1 MAIYSLN
8 LGLISRSAGR
18 SAVGFSAYISGI
30 KAQDVRTG
38 VSYNYDCRND
48 VVVSRIL
55 APEGAPEWAKIP
67 ATLWNAVEQSE
78 DHFAALRF
86 RGDAHDVEKNAKSLL
101 AKEQFL
107 NSAQTAQTIMGAIPI
122 EFTQSEAEACV
133 EEFLKER
140 FVARGLV
147 VEYAIHWDTGNPH
160 FHGLITRR
168 PLVER
173 EGPEDTSDK
182 VFSHRKD
189 RDIVTKAELLITRK
203 QWEVVAN
210 KHLALG
216 GHAVRIDSRS
226 YVNQGLSF
234 LPTHHEGWYAQRLA
248 EKGGYSRIVADNEV
262 IRQKNIEILYKNPES
277 LIHEVALKRTVF
289 TRTHLEEEII
299 RRVGGDEKLF
309 SLLKAK
315 VDGLEIPAELIL
327 KQANDNRQLLAEGIT
342 ELRTLAGQ
350 FTDQLLSNEEIA
362 HRVGE
367 NLNRDPVFTSTA
379 YKKQEEQILSF
390 GEDLFKRQS
399 KSVSDDV
406 VENAIQ
412 NRETELGFKLSDEQR
427 FAIQHLCSG
436 SDLRILNGKAGT
448 GKTTLLKAVSEAY
461 QEAGHR
467 VLGTSFQGKAVE
479 IMEKEIGIPC
489 KTLDSFKYAWEKHQR
504 YSDLLESRKLWGRPH
519 AYALKTVAELS
530 TNRLTDKDVVIVDEA
545 NMVGN
550 PLWSVF
556 LKEATDKGAKVLI
569 VQDPA
574 QIKSREPGD
583 TGRLFAE
590 RFGFAETRE
599 VVRQRI
605 PWQRECSKLL
615 NDHQVLDGLKLYDK
629 KGHIHWGETEEQSF
643 KNLTQDY
650 VKDLVEN
657 PHQTRIALAYKNADV
672 YALNQS
678 IRDALKKDG
687 NLTEN
692 FKIGREEY
700 ALGDQIRF
708 TQNDHHGQYV
718 QNLSENPFVGVKNG
732 TFGTIESYDEEKS
745 LLTVCLEDKRRI
757 QFNTKDY
764 TNITYG
770 YALGVHKSEG
780 STFDRSFVMP
790 DPLMDPS
797 TILVSMTRHRE
808 DVQIYV
814 NREQFIDFKALV
826 DRIAKPTLNQ
836 TVQDYHVSE
845 DQKPFFERVQQYR
858 DLIVEAATLRE
869 EMDSEQDH
877 SIPLYKNPAHSTYQA
892 FFEEKSR
899 VAAEILNNWQAH
911 APYVR
916 LAGIRKDILE
926 VEAGLRPRLL
936 SDLEHRA
943 SIHVQGYM
951 DLVRETRSLWNTISQ
966 THPGAL
972 ATSHALYE
980 EYQSQKSERD
990 SIASIMNETPKLYA
1004 PFFKVTRDDTTH
1016 TLTDY
1021 WGEVV
1026 EKDNRVYFRAVK
1038 DHANAHHRSQL
1049 QSLFYERLSQ
1059 EQKSHYD
1066 DVKTY
1071 VQARNAAAAIYSH
1084 LKKEGGANTTAHNN
1098 SFSLETFHLH
1108 QTKRDAAA
1116 LKLVDFPAQYQEFFP
1131 LLNVKEDKLLEHAV
1145 AGELREKIHAYGE
1158 EQDIACRAD
1167 KAQELKRLLT
1177 TQTDYRIFN
1186 EMTKTMAGV
1195 DIHRLSFDIA
1205 FYDKLKSGDISTTL
1219 SPDDVYKPIQDYLT
1233 AAKEA
1238 AKAWKT
1244 VQVKGPEDTHSQ
1256 KVWST
1261 ALQARNE
1268 NAQTLRNNQYAFGV
1282 VGGMDFGLQQR
1293 VDQQAKQ
1300 GDNHFEKEHHT
1311 DNHFDKPFVS
1321 VDHVLDAS
1329 QGHTAEIA
1337 MDLLGSPN
1345 KRLSSQHALRFGNK
1359 GSLVVNISGSKTGL
1373 WKDFESGEGG
1383 NILQLIGREK
1393 GLDFKGSVSYL
1404 SDRLSI
1410 RPLKEDSLKEP
1421 SLKEA
1426 SFQVQA
1432 KDKPIYD
1439 QRSKQRG
1446 EKNRHTPSP
1455 GEQKQTAKEIA
1466 ARLNAVSELHM
1477 KSTPLEGTVAET
1489 YLRQERGIKDQ
1500 LPQDLRYLPKSTTF
1514 MYQDEWKTL
1523 PHSCL
1528 AVFGRTAEGRLSSVQ
1543 LTKLTEQGQ
1552 RALNSDGQKLNKI
1565 HYGIAKGSF
1574 VCVQEDIP
1582 HNRVSSRV
1590 FIAEGVE
1597 TALSLKEAGIS
1608 GKVVASLGIHNIASY
1623 QGPEKEVILC
1633 GDNDEHKKNLSKSFT
1648 GENSDGLI
1656 KESPTHALLEKTE
1669 KYFKDQGK
1677 ITSIIR
1683 PTDPG
1688 DDFNDV
1694 LKKKGVKAVQDY
1706 LKPYLDPEKS
1716 IASSVRDDL
1725 SQEYSFSGKP
1735 AGIETGLSE
1744 THALTRSSPS
1754 YHAPTKDGDFKGYD
1768 STYSS
1773 PSVHASGTPS
1783 SSANAHVVE
1792 KEHSLDLISD
1802 YIKAKLHD
1810 IHAYEGTSLA
1820 HEAKN
1825 ELHAYLT
1832 TLEKNETLFD
1842 SLKEHNV
1849 GLTQELKQVFR
1860 VQEQQKENLD
1870 RDLHIKHHGLS
1881 R

>member
-18 SAVGFSAYISGI
+18 STVGFSAYISGL
-30 KAQDVRTG
+30 KARDLRTG

-48 VVVSRIL
+48 VIVSRIL
-55 APEGAPEWAKIP
+55 APEGAPEWAK
-67 ATLWNAVEQSE
+67 TSSSLWNVVETSE
-78 DHFAALRF
+78 DHFASLRF
-86 RGDAHDVEKNAKSLL
+86 RGDAHDPEKNAKSLA

-122 EFTQSEAEACV
+122 EFTQIEAEACV

-140 FVARGLV
+140 FVSRSLV
-147 VEYAIHWDTGNPH
+147 VEYAIHWDSGNPH

-168 PLVER
+168 PLIEG
-173 EGPEDTSDK
+173 EGPESTSEK
-182 VFSHRKD
+182 FFSHRKD
-189 RDIVTKAELLITRK
+189 RRIVTKAELLVTRK
-203 QWEVVAN
+203 QWEGVAN

-216 GHAVRIDSRS
+216 SHEVRIDSRS
-226 YVNQGLSF
+226 YVDQGLSF

-248 EKGGYSRIVADNEV
+248 EKGGYSRIVADNEQ
-262 IRQKNIEILYKNPES
+262 IRQKNIEILCKNPET

-309 SLLKAK
+309 CLLRAK
-315 VDGLEIPAELIL
+315 VDGFEIPSELIL
-327 KQANDNRQLLAEGIT
+327 KQANDNRSLLAEGT
-342 ELRTLAGQ
+342 PELRKLAGK

-367 NLNRDPVFTSTA
+367 NINRDPVFTSTS
-379 YKKQEEQILSF
+379 YKKQEEKILSF
-390 GEDLFKRQS
+390 GDVLFKRQS
-399 KSVSDDV
+399 KSVADDF
-406 VENAIQ
+406 VEKAIQ
-412 NRETELGFKLSDEQR
+412 NREADLGFELSDEQR

-448 GKTTLLKAVSEAY
+448 GKTTLLKAVAEAY
-461 QEAGHR
+461 QDAGYR

-479 IMEKEIGIPC
+479 IMEKEIGTTC

-504 YSDLLESRKLWGRPH
+504 YSDLIEEGKLWGRPH
-519 AYALKTVAELS
+519 AYAVKTVAELS
-530 TNRLTDKDVVIVDEA
+530 ANRLTDKDVVIVDEA

-605 PWQRECSKLL
+605 PWQRDCSKLL
-615 NDHQVLDGLKLYDK
+615 NDHQVLDGLKPYEE
-629 KGHIHWGETEEQSF
+629 KGHIHWSESSTLITLQ
-643 KNLTQDY
+643 LTQDY
-650 VKDLVEN
+650 IKDLIEN
-657 PHQTRIALAYKNADV
+657 PHQTRIALAYRNTDV

-678 IRDALKKDG
+678 IRDALKEKG
-687 NLTEN
+687 SLTTG
-692 FKIGREEY
+692 FKIGGEEY
-700 ALGDQIRF
+700 AIGDRIRF
-708 TQNDHHGQYV
+708 TQNDHHGRYV
-718 QNLSENPFVGVKNG
+718 QNLSEAPSTGVKNG
-732 TFGTIESYDEEKS
+732 TFGTIEAYDEDGT
-745 LLTVCLEDKRRI
+745 LLTVCLEDKRLV
-757 QFNTKDY
+757 QLNTHEY
-764 TNITYG
+764 SAITHG

-780 STFDRSFVMP
+780 STFDRSFVVP

-797 TILVSMTRHRE
+797 TILVGMTRHRE
-808 DVQIYV
+808 DVQVYV
-814 NREQFIDFKALV
+814 NREQFIDFKDLIE
-826 DRIAKPTLNQ
+826 RISKPTLNQ
-836 TVQDYHVSE
+836 TAQDYHVSE

-858 DLIVEAATLRE
+858 DLIIEAATLRE
-869 EMDSEQDH
+869 EMDSDQDH
-877 SIPLYKNPAHSTYQA
+877 SIPLYKHPAHSTYQA
-892 FFEEKSR
+892 FFEEKGR

-943 SIHVQGYM
+943 SVHVQGYM
-951 DLVRETRSLWNTISQ
+951 DLVRETRVLWHTISQ

-972 ATSHALYE
+972 AKSHALYE

-990 SIASIMNETPKLYA
+990 SIASIMHETPKLYA
-1004 PFFKVTRDDTTH
+1004 PFFKVTRDEASGND
-1016 TLTDY
+1016 TDY
-1021 WGEVV
+1021 WGETVTK
-1026 EKDNRVYFRAVK
+1026 ESRVYFTAVK
-1038 DHANAHHRSQL
+1038 DHASAHHKSQL

-1066 DVKTY
+1066 DVKAY
-1071 VQARNAAAAIYSH
+1071 VHARNAAAAIYSH
-1084 LKKEGGANTTAHNN
+1084 LKKEGKESTISPDN
-1098 SFSLETFHLH
+1098 SLSLETFHLH
-1108 QTKRDAAA
+1108 QAKRDASA
-1116 LKLVDFPAQYQEFFP
+1116 LKLVDSPAQYQEFFP

-1145 AGELREKIHAYGE
+1145 AGELREKIHAYGD

-1186 EMTKTMAGV
+1186 ETTKVMDGV
-1195 DIHRLSFDIA
+1195 DVHRLTFDIA
-1205 FYDKLKSGDISTTL
+1205 FYDTFKSGDIPATL
-1219 SPDDVYKPIQDYLT
+1219 SPDDVYKTIKDYLT

-1238 AKAWKT
+1238 AKAWKSMQT
-1244 VQVKGPEDTHSQ
+1244 KGQENTHTQ
-1256 KVWST
+1256 KDWDA
-1261 ALQARNE
+1261 ALKVCHE
-1268 NAQTLRNNQYAFGV
+1268 NAQILRENQAAFDV
-1282 VGGMDFGLQQR
+1282 VGGMDFRLQQR
-1293 VDQQAKQ
+1293 VHQQAKQ
-1300 GDNHFEKEHHT
+1300 GGRLFDQEQHNKEQYKE
-1311 DNHFDKPFVS
+1311 NPFLS
-1321 VDHVLDAS
+1321 VESVLEAS
-1329 QGHTAEIA
+1329 KGHTANIA

-1404 SDRLSI
+1404 VDSLSI
-1410 RPLKEDSLKEP
+1410 HPLKEDSLHAQTTHK
-1421 SLKEA
+1421 STH
-1426 SFQVQA
+1426 
-1432 KDKPIYD
+1432 D
-1439 QRSKQRG
+1439 QGGKQRD
-1446 EKNRHTPSP
+1446 EKNKHTPSP
-1455 GEQKQTAKEIA
+1455 TEQKQTAKEMA

-1477 KSTPLEGTVAET
+1477 KSTPLEGTVADT
-1489 YLRQERGIKDQ
+1489 YLRKERGIKDQ
-1500 LPQDLRYLPKSTTF
+1500 FPQDLRYLSKGTTF
-1514 MYQDEWKTL
+1514 MYQDEWKTITY
-1523 PHSCL
+1523 SCL
-1528 AVFGRTAEGRLSSVQ
+1528 AVFGRTEGGRLSSVQ
-1543 LTKLTEQGQ
+1543 LTKLTEQGE
-1552 RALNSDGQKLNKI
+1552 RALSSDGQKLNKI

-1574 VCVQEDIP
+1574 VCVQEDTS
-1582 HNRVSSRV
+1582 HDRVFSRV
-1590 FIAEGVE
+1590 FIAEGLE
-1597 TALSLKEAGIS
+1597 TALSLKEAGIF
-1608 GKVVASLGIHNIASY
+1608 GKVVASLGIYNISNY
-1623 QGPEKEVILC
+1623 QGPEKEIVLC
-1633 GDNDEHKKNLSKSFT
+1633 GDNDVRSKGLSHA
-1648 GENSDGLI
+1648 GADSDELI
-1656 KESPTHALLEKTE
+1656 KDSSTHTLLEKTE
-1669 KYFKDQGK
+1669 KHFREKGK
-1677 ITSIIR
+1677 LTSIIK
-1683 PTDPG
+1683 PLDPG

-1694 LKKKGVKAVQDY
+1694 LKKKGIKGVQGY

-1716 IASSVRDDL
+1716 IAPSVKDDL
-1725 SQEYSFSGKP
+1725 SQEYNSSGVQ
-1735 AGIETGLSE
+1735 AARDIGFSE
-1744 THALTRSSPS
+1744 THDLTRSSPS
-1754 YHAPTKDGDFKGYD
+1754 YHSPAKEAGFKGHD
-1768 STYSS
+1768 PMYSS
-1773 PSVHASGTPS
+1773 PSVHTSGTPS
-1783 SSANAHVVE
+1783 SSSNSYMAE

-1849 GLTQELKQVFR
+1849 DLAQELKQVFR
-1860 VQEQQKENLD
+1860 VQEKQKEDLD
-1870 RDLHIKHHGLS
+1870 RDLHIKHHGLG